1 MSFEIMAI
9 PPFNRQLKRLAK
21 KYPSI
26 GKDLKELGESLKENL
41 VQGIALGQDY
51 YKLRL
56 SISSKGKGKSG
67 GARIIT
73 CVRIVNETV
82 FLLTIYDKSEQENLS
97 DKELSELL
105 EFLTDEE

>member
-26 GKDLKELGESLKENL
+26 GKDLKELGENLKENPI
-41 VQGIALGQDY
+41 QGIALGQDC

-56 SISSKGKGKSG
+56 AISSKGKGKSG

-73 CVRIVNETV
+73 YVRIINETV
-82 FLLTIYDKSEQENLS
+82 FLLTIYDKLEQENLS